1 MAKSLAR
8 HNLEQSF
15 LSRLAAFGS
24 WAAGHMSPRA
34 LGWFGDGFAS
44 LVMVAT
50 RKRQRMAD
58 GNLAA
63 TFPDLT
69 HRERD
74 AIRRASVRNICRTM
88 LELFRL
94 PRMSAAQI
102 AAHVKLDAG
111 PMMRETLKER
121 GILLI
126 TAHYGN
132 WEWLGARLAQ
142 EVPITVIARDAGHD
156 LTASIINEARSSHG
170 MKVIG
175 REDLRRM
182 ISVLRSKE
190 MLGILPDQHA
200 LNGGALRDFLGRPA
214 WSFTGPALL
223 ATRTGALVLPA
234 FPVRQPDGTFIV
246 EVMPPLELAD
256 TGDREADILTNT
268 QLILDAIGDA
278 IRRHP
283 EQWLWLHDRWKMKSP
298 EQAAQGPSEA
308 VE

>member
-1 MAKSLAR
+1 MAKSRTR
-8 HNLEQSF
+8 HNLEQAL

-24 WAAGHMSPRA
+24 WAAGRMSPRV
-34 LGWFGDGFAS
+34 LGWIADGFAA

-58 GNLAA
+58 ANLAA
-63 TFPDLT
+63 TFPERS

-94 PRMSAAQI
+94 PYMSAEQL
-102 AAHVKLDAG
+102 AACVKLDAG
-111 PMMRETLKER
+111 PMMREVLTQR

-142 EVPITVIARDAGHD
+142 EVPITVIARDAAHD
-156 LTASIINEARSSHG
+156 LTASIINDARASHG

-175 REDLRRM
+175 RGDLRRM
-182 ISVLRSKE
+182 IAVLRSKE
-190 MLGILPDQHA
+190 VLGILPDQHA
-200 LNGGALRDFLGRPA
+200 LNGGVLRNFLGRPA

-223 ATRTGALVLPA
+223 AARTGALVLPA
-234 FPVRQPDGTFIV
+234 FPVRQPDGTFEV
-246 EVMPPLELAD
+246 EVMPPLDLLD
-256 TGDREADILTNT
+256 TGDREADLLTNT
-268 QLILDAIGDA
+268 QSILDTIGDA

-298 EQAAQGPSEA
+298 EQAEQGPSEA